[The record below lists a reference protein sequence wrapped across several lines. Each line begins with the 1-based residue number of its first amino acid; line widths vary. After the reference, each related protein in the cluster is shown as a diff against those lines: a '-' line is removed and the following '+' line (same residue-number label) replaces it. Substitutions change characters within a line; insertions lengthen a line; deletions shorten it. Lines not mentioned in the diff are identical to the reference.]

1 MLDDITLIRNYL
13 RQEPTLLS
21 NPQLRVETASPQAVQ
36 LLTHHGQLLATADF
50 THLPP
55 RIKIRPRSNYE
66 TLLHEM
72 LIAHQF
78 LPQGPCEGGGFPCY
92 SYHPI
97 PDGYTLQV
105 TPALDFWKQ
114 WWGRYRTRLPQQ
126 RGGQQMDLLVFTQ
139 HQWYPVQDVISDR
152 GTLFI
157 KTTVGETAHTS
168 ADQLV
173 WLVKAEPVAE
183 EDKTQFF
190 FPQTAA
196 EKAQIQF
203 QSRRPQFSSARRPGA
218 QPCTGSATRP
228 QTCPPGRD
236 CCRAGQSA
244 SHCPLPPGQALYPN
258 APGLFSDRGRQLEI
272 RSSSCERVTGRDS
285 RLPKKS
291 AYRPP
296 ALRVLRGADV
306 LKP

>member
-157 KTTVGETAHTS
+157 KTAVGKRPTPLLIS
-168 ADQLV
+168 WCGWPKQSL
-173 WLVKAEPVAE
+173 WRRKIRPS
-183 EDKTQFF
+183 FS
-190 FPQTAA
+190 FPKQRL
-196 EKAQIQF
+196 KK
-203 QSRRPQFSSARRPGA
+203 PKCSARPGSLNFLHLA
-218 QPCTGSATRP
+218 VGA
-228 QTCPPGRD
+228 PPEPA
-236 CCRAGQSA
+236 RARARSV
-244 SHCPLPPGQALYPN
+244 SP
-258 APGLFSDRGRQLEI
+258 RQLLLWSPPTCI
-272 RSSSCERVTGRDS
+272 ALPATTRASSIS
-285 RLPKKS
+285 K
-291 AYRPP
+291 RPW
-296 ALRVLRGADV
+296 AV
-306 LKP
+306 

>member
-218 QPCTGSATRP
+218 QPCTGSAARP
-228 QTCPPGRD
+228 RRVPQAATAVEPGNLHRIARYHQGKLYIQT
-236 CCRAGQSA
+236 
-244 SHCPLPPGQALYPN
+244 PLGCLAIEGDN
-258 APGLFSDRGRQLEI
+258 
-272 RSSSCERVTGRDS
+272 
-285 RLPKKS
+285 
-291 AYRPP
+291 
-296 ALRVLRGADV
+296 
-306 LKP
+306 LKYAWAVRKA